1 MNSGFNAVSARATRI
16 SSALWITAVW
26 LAIAGS
32 RNLSEWMQLK
42 PAGDGADRYLEGNP
56 VDRAFLS
63 ALLALGV
70 IVLLGRR
77 RQVGALMR
85 ANGPIVVYFAYCAV
99 SAIWSDYPDVSFK
112 RWFRGAGDIVMVFII
127 LTEPNRLA
135 AFKRLFTG
143 VGSVLL
149 SLSVVLI
156 LYFPAYGRFYT
167 RSGAPEWT
175 GVGSDK
181 NALGMVCALFGIT
194 FTWCLLRAYQAES
207 RRHRMIAL
215 MGYGGLVALAGW
227 LLLKSQCAT
236 GLSCWILAGGIMVAT
251 SIPAIRRKPA
261 LVHLL
266 VFGVLGVVISAMFLN
281 MGSGLVE
288 TVGRNSSFTGRT
300 NIWSAVLPMAENP
313 LLGAGYE
320 SFWLGGRLAKAWVRI
335 GQPPNQAHN
344 GYIEIYLNLGWAGLM
359 FIAAIMFTGYRN
371 IIAAL
376 RRQEDGSA
384 LRLAF
389 FVVAAMYNLS
399 ESAFKMMHPV
409 WIALLFATA
418 VVPTVVARKSGTG
431 KKAIPPEV
439 APAWA
444 YQGISVTAFRAGK

>member
-1 MNSGFNAVSARATRI
+1 M
-16 SSALWITAVW
+16 
-26 LAIAGS
+26 
-32 RNLSEWMQLK
+32 
-42 PAGDGADRYLEGNP
+42 
-56 VDRAFLS
+56 DRAFLS
-63 ALLALGV
+63 ALLALGI
-70 IVLLGRR
+70 IVLLARR

-85 ANGPIVVYFAYCAV
+85 ANGPIIAYFAYCAV

-127 LTEPNRLA
+127 LTERNRLA
-135 AFKRLFTG
+135 AIKRLFTG

-149 SLSVVLI
+149 PLSVVLI
-156 LYFPAYGRFYT
+156 LYFPVYGRCYT
-167 RSGAPEWT
+167 IAGAPEWT
-175 GVGSDK
+175 GVGTDK
-181 NALGMVCALFGIT
+181 NALGMVCAIFGLT
-194 FTWCLLRAYQAES
+194 FTWYFLRAYQTES
-207 RRHRMIAL
+207 RSRRMMSLI
-215 MGYGGLVALAGW
+215 GYGGLIALGGW

-300 NIWSAVLPMAENP
+300 NIWSAVLPLAQNP

-344 GYIEIYLNLGWAGLM
+344 GYIEMYLNLGWVGLS
-359 FIAAIMFTGYRN
+359 FIAVIMFTGYRN

-376 RRQEDGSA
+376 RRQEDGSG
-384 LRLAF
+384 LMLAF
-389 FVVAAMYNLS
+389 FVTAAMYNLS

-409 WIALLFATA
+409 WIALLLAAT
-418 VVPTVVARKSGTG
+418 VVPKLSPRKSVEV
-431 KKAIPPEV
+431 KKPSIP
-439 APAWA
+439 ADAASAWA
-444 YQGISVTAFRAGK
+444 YQAHH